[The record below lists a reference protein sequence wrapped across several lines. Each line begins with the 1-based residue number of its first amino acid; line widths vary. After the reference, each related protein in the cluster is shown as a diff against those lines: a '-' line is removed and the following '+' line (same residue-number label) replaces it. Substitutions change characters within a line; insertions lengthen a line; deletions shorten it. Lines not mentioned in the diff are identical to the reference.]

1 MGIKFSP
8 RLTKVAEVE
17 PIRDAATIKR
27 EPMLFSCDLE
37 HAKLLG
43 GPLTR
48 EVLEKLEEVLP
59 APRGGRNWVVDTR
72 VHMLKPHFYPAI
84 PGWHGDAVGR
94 GENGQPES
102 FAEDAGQRHYCVLL
116 ETTPDLAPTDFL
128 IEEVEVEIDPEAV
141 WKSVDAAVNEK
152 EVKHAPLPAGN
163 LCEFTT
169 ETLHRCTAATGKGWR
184 FFFRCSEMKT
194 APRNEIRTQ
203 VQTYVDINQGW

>member
-1 MGIKFSP
+1 MGIKFAP

-72 VHMLKPHFYPAI
+72 VHMLKPYFYPAI

-94 GENGQPES
+94 GENGQPNRS
-102 FAEDAGQRHYCVLL
+102 RRMPVSDTIVFCSKPLL
-116 ETTPDLAPTDFL
+116 
-128 IEEVEVEIDPEAV
+128 I
-141 WKSVDAAVNEK
+141 W
-152 EVKHAPLPAGN
+152 
-163 LCEFTT
+163 
-169 ETLHRCTAATGKGWR
+169 HRLT
-184 FFFRCSEMKT
+184 F
-194 APRNEIRTQ
+194 
-203 VQTYVDINQGW
+203 